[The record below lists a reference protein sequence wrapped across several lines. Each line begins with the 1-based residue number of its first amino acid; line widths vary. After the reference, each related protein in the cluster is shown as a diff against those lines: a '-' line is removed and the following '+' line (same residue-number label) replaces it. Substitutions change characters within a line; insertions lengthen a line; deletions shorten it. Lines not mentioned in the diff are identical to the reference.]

1 MTAPEP
7 TAPNNQNEPPQ
18 LDPELRKRANAALL
32 KYGGARILLFIV
44 LTVVIQGVATLIGAP
59 VPLVM
64 SALLALLVAFPLS
77 MLVFKKLRLEA
88 TRSVGAWSAQR
99 RARKDWVKQELAG
112 R

>member
-18 LDPELRKRANAALL
+18 LDPELRKKANAALL
-32 KYGGARILLFIV
+32 KYGGARILLFVV
-44 LTVVIQGVATLIGAP
+44 LTVVIQGLATLIGAP

-88 TRSVGAWSAQR
+88 TESVGAWSAQR
-99 RARKDWVKQELAG
+99 RARKQWVKQELAG

>member
-7 TAPNNQNEPPQ
+7 TAPDNQNEPPQ
-18 LDPELRKRANAALL
+18 PDPELRKKANVALL

-44 LTVVIQGVATLIGAP
+44 LTVVIQGLATLIGAP

-77 MLVFKKLRLEA
+77 MLVFRKLRVEA
-88 TRSVGAWSAQR
+88 TRSVGEWSAQR
-99 RARKDWVKQELAG
+99 RARKEWVKQELAG